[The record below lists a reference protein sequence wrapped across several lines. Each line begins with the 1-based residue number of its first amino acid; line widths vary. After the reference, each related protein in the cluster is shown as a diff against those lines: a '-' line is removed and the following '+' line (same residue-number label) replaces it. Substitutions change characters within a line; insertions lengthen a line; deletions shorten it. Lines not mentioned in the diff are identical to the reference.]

1 MANSQFIAGLN
12 VPLRL
17 VFLMWGIFFL
27 EGYFDID
34 LGVFGIWPRRI
45 FGLIGI
51 FASPM
56 LHGSVMHLVSN
67 TVPLLFL
74 GMTLFYFYDRV
85 ARQVFFHCYFTTGF
99 LVWVF
104 ARPSIHIGAS
114 GLIYGLA
121 SFLVFFG
128 IFRKD
133 FKSLF
138 ISALIIFVY
147 GSMVYGV
154 FPSQPGVSW
163 ESHLLGAIVGAVTAM
178 VIARKKKVSSF

>member
-1 MANSQFIAGLN
+1 MANNHFFAGLN

-17 VFLMWGIFFL
+17 VFLMWGFFFL
-27 EGYFDID
+27 EGYFEID

-51 FASPM
+51 FTAPM
-56 LHGSVMHLVSN
+56 LHGNLVHLVSN
-67 TVPLLFL
+67 TLPLLFL
-74 GMTLFYFYDRV
+74 GMTLFYFYDKV

-104 ARPSIHIGAS
+104 ARPNIHIGAS
-114 GLIYGLA
+114 GLIYGIA

-128 IFRKD
+128 VFRKD
-133 FKSLF
+133 FKSLI
-138 ISALIIFVY
+138 ISAIIIFVY

-154 FPSQPGVSW
+154 FPTQPGVSW
-163 ESHLLGAIVGAVTAM
+163 ESHLLGAIVGAVTASSM
-178 VIARKKKVSSF
+178 AKKKNVSSF